1 MVRIL
6 LADNRLVIRA
16 GLRILLQTHSD
27 FHVCGETS
35 SGQEAIRLASQKK
48 PDVVIIDINMPVVN
62 GIEATRQ
69 IHRVSPSTE
78 ILIYTNENNGDLIR
92 EVLCAG
98 ARGYLLKCASD
109 DDIIEAVDA
118 LALHRP
124 YCPAP
129 VSELLLSSMT
139 SECEESGTRLTL
151 REQEILRLVAEGRRS
166 KHIALMLGI
175 SPKTVQAHRG
185 AAMRKLQL
193 DSVADLVR
201 YAVREKLI
209 HA

>member
-1 MVRIL
+1 MIRIL
-6 LADNRLVIRA
+6 LADSRLVLRA

-27 FHVCGETS
+27 FHVCGEACN
-35 SGQEAIRLASQKK
+35 GQEAVTLASQKK

-69 IHRVSPSTE
+69 IRRVSPNTE
-78 ILIYTNENNGDLIR
+78 ILMYTKESNGDLIR
-92 EVLCAG
+92 EALCAG
-98 ARGYLLKCASD
+98 ARGYLLKYAGD
-109 DDIIEAVDA
+109 DEIIEAIDA

-124 YCPAP
+124 YYPGL
-129 VSELLLSSMT
+129 VSDLVLSSMT
-139 SECEESGTRLTL
+139 IDCDESGARLTV
-151 REQEILRLVAEGRRS
+151 REQEVLRLVAEGRRS

-175 SPKTVQAHRG
+175 SPKTVQAHRS

-193 DSVADLVR
+193 ESVADLVR